1 LPLLIERLRLELDQL
16 VAFTARTEDRCRGRR
31 RILRD
36 RPGVERRLALEVRLL
51 ALLTPATIALEPPFL
66 PLPLGVVHEGS
77 IGSGVA
83 TIARPASSG
92 SFSEMPN
99 IKQQEKRVR
108 QAARQRQE
116 NLRWRSTAKT
126 LMRRLDEAVAEGDAK
141 ETEARHR
148 ELVQW
153 LDRAAAGGALHR
165 NTVAR
170 RKSQAA
176 KIAAGANAT
185 K

>member
-1 LPLLIERLRLELDQL
+1 
-16 VAFTARTEDRCRGRR
+16 
-31 RILRD
+31 
-36 RPGVERRLALEVRLL
+36 
-51 ALLTPATIALEPPFL
+51 
-66 PLPLGVVHEGS
+66 
-77 IGSGVA
+77 
-83 TIARPASSG
+83 
-92 SFSEMPN
+92 MPN

-108 QAARQRQE
+108 LAARQRQE

-126 LMRRLDEAVAEGDAK
+126 LMRRLNEAVAEDDAQ
-141 ETEARHR
+141 ETASRHR

-153 LDRAAAGGALHR
+153 LDRAAAGGALHK

-176 KIAAGANAT
+176 KVAAGATAS